1 MKNGIPINLNWK
13 FKPSF
18 AQEYVTAKNYDDFEN
33 VNLPHT
39 VREIPYDCFDQAMTC
54 GLSTYVRFLDLPEI
68 TDKRILLF
76 FEGVSASYE
85 LYVNEQLAG
94 RHKGAYSSELF
105 DISDLAHQGA
115 NKILLV
121 VDSNERADIPPN
133 GATVDYLIY
142 GGIYRDVTLFIQ
154 EAAYISQVLFRY
166 DLNIQTPTVY
176 PEIVLNNHGT
186 AFTGK
191 IEVTIDAGDPFHF
204 QYHQPVEIPGGPGRI
219 RLNKQEIPEVCLWE
233 PGSPVLYDIG
243 VSLWK
248 EEGLI
253 DASSIRTGFRALEV
267 TAEGF
272 YLNGKKTKLI
282 GLNRHQSYPYAGYAM
297 GKRAQQKDA
306 EILKDL
312 GTNTVRCSHY
322 MQSRYFLDRCDE
334 LGLLVFEEIPGWG
347 HIGGKEF
354 KEVVMNDLDNMI
366 TAHYNHPSIVIWGT
380 RLNESADDDE
390 LYTMTSRRSKE
401 LDPYRPTS
409 GVRWQMGSNLLE
421 DIYSYND
428 YSPEE
433 NGRFMLQEPE
443 KVTQTPQPVPYL
455 LSEHVG
461 ALLPTKPDDP
471 EERQEKFA
479 LYHAEVLNKVL
490 VDDRYLGAIGWCM
503 FDYNTHNDHN
513 SMEKICSHGVFDMFR
528 VPKWAAYFYK
538 SQKEP
543 SEEIILEPC
552 SMVGRGERTEPVPF
566 FVLTNCEYIEV
577 TLSTDIT
584 RRYYPSQKLAHL
596 NHPPIEVTENGE
608 FWQNRWQGATIVGYI
623 NGVESAR
630 RIYSNNPRLDDF
642 LVEVDDARLDNH
654 CVDET
659 RVVGTF
665 VDENKN
671 RLYFHK
677 GVVMVETQG
686 DIELIGPCLLPALGG
701 TVAFW
706 VKTRAT
712 AKKGKAAI
720 ILKTNRKEIDAK
732 TIAIDLV

>member
-1 MKNGIPINLNWK
+1 MENGISINLNWK
-13 FKPSF
+13 FKNSYTQ
-18 AQEYVTAKNYDDFEN
+18 AYLTAENYDDFEN
-33 VNLPHT
+33 VNIPHT
-39 VREIPYDCFDQAMTC
+39 VKEIPYDCFDQTMTC

-68 TDKRILLF
+68 TGKRFLLL

-85 LYVNEQLAG
+85 LYVNEHSAG

-105 DISDLAHQGA
+105 DISDFAHTGA
-115 NKILLV
+115 NKIVLV

-154 EAAYISQVLFRY
+154 EEAYIRQVLFRY
-166 DLNIQTPTVY
+166 DLNLQTPTIN
-176 PEIVLNNHGT
+176 PEILLDNYES

-191 IEVTIDAGDPFHF
+191 IAVKIQAADHLHF
-204 QYHQPVEIPGGPGRI
+204 QYEQSAKIGQGTSSI
-219 RLNKQEIPEVCLWE
+219 ILDKQKIPEVSLWE
-233 PGSPVLYDIG
+233 VESPVLYRIE
-243 VSLWK
+243 VSLWQDDR
-248 EEGLI
+248 LV
-253 DASSIRTGFRALEV
+253 DSSTIRTGFRALEV
-267 TAEGF
+267 KPDGF
-272 YLNGKKTKLI
+272 YLNGKMTKLI
-282 GLNRHQSYPYAGYAM
+282 GLNRHQSYPYVGYAM

-312 GTNTVRCSHY
+312 GINTVRCSHY

-366 TAHYNHPSIVIWGT
+366 ITHYNHPSIVIWGT

-390 LYTMTSRRSKE
+390 LYRITSRRSKE
-401 LDPYRPTS
+401 LDLSRPTS

-433 NGRFMLQEPE
+433 NGEFVLQTPE
-443 KVTQTPQPVPYL
+443 KVTQSAKPVPYL

-461 ALLPTKPDDP
+461 ALLPTKPDDH
-471 EERQEKFA
+471 EERQEKLA

-490 VDDRYLGAIGWCM
+490 VDNGYLGAIGWCM

-513 SMEKICSHGVFDMFR
+513 SLEKICFHGVFDMFR

-538 SQKEP
+538 SQKDP
-543 SEEIILEPC
+543 AAEIILEPC

-566 FVLTNCEYIEV
+566 YVLTNCDYIEV
-577 TLSTDIT
+577 TFSTDIT
-584 RRYYPSQKLAHL
+584 RRYYPSPKLGHL
-596 NHPPIEVTENGE
+596 RHPPIQVCENGE

-623 NGVESAR
+623 NGIEAAR
-630 RIYSNNPRLDDF
+630 RTYSNNPRLDD
-642 LVEVDDARLDNH
+642 LIVKADDQQLYNH

-659 RVVGTF
+659 RVVCTF

-677 GVVMVETQG
+677 DVLMVETQG
-686 DIELIGPCLLPALGG
+686 DIELMGPRLLPTLGG

-706 VKTRAT
+706 IKTKAT
-712 AKKGKAAI
+712 GKKGIATI
-720 ILKTNRKEIDAK
+720 VLKTNRKEIDTK
-732 TIAIDLV
+732 TISIDLL